1 MAYNYQD
8 PRYKNLSKW
17 NIGEEVW
24 QVTGVW
30 STADDDSGRNA
41 RTEALGV
48 RKFENGRYT
57 TGVIRV
63 TKDKFEASINSKR
76 RQFNV

>member
-8 PRYKNLSKW
+8 PKYKNLSKW
-17 NIGEEVW
+17 NIGDEVW
-24 QVTGVW
+24 MVTGVW

-48 RKFENGRYT
+48 RRFENGRYT
-57 TGVIRV
+57 TDVVKV
-63 TKDKFEASINSKR
+63 TKNDFERSINNKKR
-76 RQFNV
+76 NFK

>member
-1 MAYNYQD
+1 MSYNYQD
-8 PRYKNLSKW
+8 PKFKNLSKW
-17 NIGEEVW
+17 MIGDEEW

-48 RKFENGRYT
+48 RRLENGSYKT
-57 TGVIRV
+57 PVIRV
-63 TKDKFEASINSKR
+63 AKDVFERSINNHK
-76 RQFNV
+76 RQFSV